1 MAKRTL
7 PKWKMSA
14 LTAEFASA
22 TDMILEEN
30 WQIQK
35 NIRKKETTKNEE
47 ILSTS
52 TTASTSAFI
61 IYHQSKNEET

>member
-1 MAKRTL
+1 
-7 PKWKMSA
+7 
-14 LTAEFASA
+14 
-22 TDMILEEN
+22 MILEEN

-61 IYHQSKNEET
+61 IYHQPKNEKHKQIWEKIKSLQLQEKC

>member
-1 MAKRTL
+1 
-7 PKWKMSA
+7 
-14 LTAEFASA
+14 
-22 TDMILEEN
+22 MILEEN

-61 IYHQSKNEET
+61 IYHQPKNEETQTNLGKN